1 MPILTGEHRASSC
14 QRELLVGVTVVVRVI
29 VVVVTF
35 VVVTTIAIAIAIA
48 VAVVVVMMVVV
59 VMIVTIFAVTTV
71 NLIQFFLSQFTHILK
86 GGIVGLAALRESV
99 E

>member
-1 MPILTGEHRASSC
+1 MPILTGGHPASIC

-29 VVVVTF
+29 AVVVTF
-35 VVVTTIAIAIAIA
+35 VVVTTITIAIA

-71 NLIQFFLSQFTHILK
+71 NLVQFFLSQFTHILR
-86 GGIVGLAALRESV
+86 GCVVGLAALRENI

>member
-1 MPILTGEHRASSC
+1 MPILTGGHPASIC

-29 VVVVTF
+29 AVVVTF
-35 VVVTTIAIAIAIA
+35 VVVTTITIAIAIA

-71 NLIQFFLSQFTHILK
+71 NLVQFFLSQFTHILR
-86 GGIVGLAALRESV
+86 GCVVGLAALRESI